1 MTPLR
6 VAFIGIDNPHG
17 CAWRQAVAV
26 HPEMEP
32 VALVARSPEETQ
44 TLQPELKDLPLYYSL
59 DELLAGVEFDAAA
72 VTLSNKEAPGVC
84 VSLANAGK
92 HLLAE
97 KTTARNGD
105 EFQTVADAVEASG
118 VQFTTGYTWRF
129 SPTARDIRRMIQE
142 GRLGQVWSF
151 CGRMFTSTVKSR
163 NPQHFLFS
171 RDASGGGMFNWLGC
185 HALDLMLYFV
195 DQPVAS
201 VTAKVGNITG
211 EDIDVEDGGV
221 AIFQFADGA
230 IGSLQTG
237 YFLPG
242 GNQIDYGIH
251 GSKGWARWC
260 PLERVLHFHSQADD
274 MKAAP
279 ERSIAYELP
288 EVDGYAGQMG
298 QDLLTDWL
306 VAIRENG
313 TTLNNTRT
321 AMAVHRLLDAI
332 YRSSE
337 DRREVLL

>member
-6 VAFIGIDNPHG
+6 VAFVGIDNPHG
-17 CAWRQAVAV
+17 SAWRNAVAV

-44 TLQPELKDLPLYYSL
+44 TLQPELRDLPLYYSL
-59 DELLAGVEFDAAA
+59 DELLAGVEFDAAV
-72 VTLSNKEAPGVC
+72 VTLSNQEAPGVC

-105 EFQTVADAVEASG
+105 EFQTVADAVEANG

-129 SPTARDIRRMIQE
+129 SPTSKDLRRMVQE
-142 GRLGQVWSF
+142 GKFGTVWSF
-151 CGRMFTSTVKSR
+151 CGRMFTSTVRSR

-171 RDASGGGMFNWLGC
+171 REVSGGGMFNWLGC

-211 EDIDVEDGGV
+211 ENIDVEDGGV

-251 GSKGWARWC
+251 GSKGWAKWC
-260 PLERVLHFHSQADD
+260 PLERTLHFQSQADD

-279 ERSIAYELP
+279 ERTIAYELP
-288 EVDGYAGQMG
+288 EVAGYAGQMG